1 MTEIKVFHDVLK
13 FTIDGADLKCQLL
26 TAPPYGMSNKGC
38 PYMDNHIGTS
48 LVGHANYIKKY
59 WNLKYDLTTQ
69 KESRCPRLK
78 SRDMGNKWSQFRNPI
93 LIR

>member
-1 MTEIKVFHDVLK
+1 MILLTEIKVFHDVLK

-26 TAPPYGMSNKGC
+26 TAPPYGMS
-38 PYMDNHIGTS
+38 
-48 LVGHANYIKKY
+48 NYIKKY